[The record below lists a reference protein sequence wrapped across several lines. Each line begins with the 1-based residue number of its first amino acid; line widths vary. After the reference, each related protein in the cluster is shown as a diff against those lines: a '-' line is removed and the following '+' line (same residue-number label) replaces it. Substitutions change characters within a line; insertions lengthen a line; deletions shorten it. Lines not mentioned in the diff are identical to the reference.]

1 MQVSTPDGRTV
12 VVRRRMLPWRPR
24 RRLRYQPGDASDV
37 DLGDDG
43 LVVVVA
49 GIVLLVLVVP
59 LLAIVGVLLAELLL
73 LVLVLPLF
81 WLAKVL
87 LRRPWIVEVVEQHR
101 VLRAESVRGWRASG
115 DLARALAD
123 EIARGHLPLKSV

>member
-24 RRLRYQPGDASDV
+24 RRLGYEPGDASDG
-37 DLGDDG
+37 DLGGDSLVG
-43 LVVVVA
+43 IVVGILFVVVV
-49 GIVLLVLVVP
+49 IP
-59 LLAIVGVLLAELLL
+59 LLAIVGALLVELLL

-81 WLAKVL
+81 WLVKVL
-87 LRRPWIVEVVEQHR
+87 LRRPWTVEVVEQHR

-115 DLARALAD
+115 TLVTTLAQ
-123 EIARGHLPLKSV
+123 EIASGRLPLKPV